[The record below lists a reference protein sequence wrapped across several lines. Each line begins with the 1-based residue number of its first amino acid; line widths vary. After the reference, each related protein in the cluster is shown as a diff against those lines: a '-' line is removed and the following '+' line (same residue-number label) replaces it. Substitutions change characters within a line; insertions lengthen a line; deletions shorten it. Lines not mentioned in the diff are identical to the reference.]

1 MDAQPDKPAPGPHPA
16 SRSSS
21 ARLKVREFAS
31 QPPEA
36 LPAGTAQAAR
46 YISRPAPKPG
56 HRRIPRSRRLTS
68 DVLHFHQQVPSTPH
82 IRRMSLGPLVAAR
95 NSAAIRIGWPV
106 LFIKAV
112 GLVCQKFPELRQ
124 SWLKAP
130 WPHIYQ
136 HSISIGM
143 LAVERWHEDQP
154 WLFWTRF
161 QFPEART
168 LDDLQE
174 RLRLGQTEPVES
186 KFRRQL
192 QLCLFPAFIR
202 RMLWWWSLNV
212 SGRSR
217 ERRAG
222 TFFVTTLGSRG
233 AQIPHPPSMQTVCLS
248 YGPFDETGC
257 CDVVLSY
264 DHRLMDGSLV
274 AAALEELEYTLN
286 VTLAG
291 ELASLEEA
299 GTEQAA
305 A

>member
-1 MDAQPDKPAPGPHPA
+1 MDANPGQTKTGQLPVPQLPA
-16 SRSSS
+16 
-21 ARLKVREFAS
+21 ARLTIRKSEC
-31 QPPEA
+31 QPGETAVGLAPR
-36 LPAGTAQAAR
+36 AGVYT
-46 YISRPAPKPG
+46 SRPAPKPG
-56 HRRIPRSRRLTS
+56 HHRIPRSRRLTT

-82 IRRMSLGPLVAAR
+82 VRRMSLGPLVAAR
-95 NSAAIRIGWPV
+95 NAAAIRIGWPV

-112 GLVCQKFPELRQ
+112 GLVCEKFPELRQ

-136 HSISIGM
+136 HSLSIGM

-161 QFPEART
+161 QFPESRT

-192 QLCLFPAFIR
+192 QLCLFPSFIR

-248 YGPFDETGC
+248 YGPFDEAGC

-274 AAALEELEYTLN
+274 AAALEDLEHTLN

-291 ELASLEEA
+291 ELASLQETQVA
-299 GTEQAA
+299 QPAA
-305 A
+305 